1 MYVGGKGTAYTAK
14 NASEA
19 RTALFHANAMR
30 RLPMLKRIDPEGT
43 MSLREIAD
51 ALNGMARPFIH
62 PMGNF
67 SPTVQI
73 HREYRHESYNSQS
86 TC

>member
-51 ALNGMARPFIH
+51 ALNGMAI
-62 PMGNF
+62 
-67 SPTVQI
+67 PTVSGKG
-73 HREYRHESYNSQS
+73 RWSANSVRRLKMQGLVRS
-86 TC
+86 ISG